1 LKVVNTHQK
10 SLSGLVHGG
19 AEVLGIYTQH
29 LEWGDLTI
37 NWDELA
43 HNIDNISVFVQLA
56 LSVAMLLSPL
66 DPDALDKAVRPVYD
80 RSVSYFSKQN
90 TKR

>member
-1 LKVVNTHQK
+1 M
-10 SLSGLVHGG
+10 
-19 AEVLGIYTQH
+19 
-29 LEWGDLTI
+29 TI
-37 NWDELA
+37 NWDELV

-80 RSVSYFSKQN
+80 RSVSYFSKKN